1 MNKKAIIG
9 GVIIVLSI
17 LALTFTCKSGYFKG
31 KKVIKGPDKITELI
45 DSKKSKILNID
56 SIVKLLK
63 LKDDSLRN
71 KDVKNVHHYHTVY
84 KTIYSAAPDT
94 CKSLLEQLH
103 NQHLT
108 VDSVKDE
115 RISTLEKVVEKKE
128 QAESEYKDILI
139 LKDYQQDQFRDTIAE
154 QRIELK
160 QTKKQ
165 VNKEKGKGWLKTI
178 VSSLASFFLGYGTG
192 KLIP

>member
-9 GVIIVLSI
+9 GVIILLSI

-31 KKVIKGPDKITELI
+31 KKVNKGPDKITELI
-45 DSKKSKILNID
+45 DTKKDNIKRFD
-56 SIVKLLK
+56 SVVKLLK

-71 KDVKNVHHYHTVY
+71 VDVKNVHHYHTVY
-84 KTIYSAAPDT
+84 KTIFASAPDT
-94 CKSLLEQLH
+94 CKPLLEQLH
-103 NQHLT
+103 NQHLS

-115 RISTLEKVVEKKE
+115 RISTLETVVEKKE

-139 LKDYQQDQFRDTIAE
+139 LKEYQQGQFRDTIAD

-165 VNKEKGKGWLKTI
+165 VKKEKAKGWLKTI
-178 VSSLASFFLGYGTG
+178 VSSAASFFLGYGSG